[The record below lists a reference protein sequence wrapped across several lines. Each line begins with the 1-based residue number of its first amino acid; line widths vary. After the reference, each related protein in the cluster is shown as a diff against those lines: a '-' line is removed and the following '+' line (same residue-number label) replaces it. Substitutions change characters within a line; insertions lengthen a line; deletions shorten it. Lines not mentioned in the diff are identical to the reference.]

1 MIIMTKNEFI
11 QLLRNRINT
20 AGVFGGRFEPYG
32 SEDHW
37 SYVRPAVDC
46 FEATINLETEG
57 VVEYISYG
65 GVSENFTYEEFAG
78 KYNLI

>member
-1 MIIMTKNEFI
+1 MTKSEFI
-11 QLLRNRINT
+11 ALLRQRIKT

-46 FEATINLETEG
+46 FEPTINLG
-57 VVEYISYG
+57 KDGIVEYVNYG
-65 GVSENFTYEEFAG
+65 KDAETFTYEEFAE